1 MSSEL
6 KKKLDGILR
15 VGTEPGAAAKGLFP
29 TLKKGRSSNSF

>member
-1 MSSEL
+1 MRSDL

-29 TLKKGRSSNSF
+29 SFNKEEEK

>member
-1 MSSEL
+1 MSTEL

-29 TLKKGRSSNSF
+29 SFKKKDEK